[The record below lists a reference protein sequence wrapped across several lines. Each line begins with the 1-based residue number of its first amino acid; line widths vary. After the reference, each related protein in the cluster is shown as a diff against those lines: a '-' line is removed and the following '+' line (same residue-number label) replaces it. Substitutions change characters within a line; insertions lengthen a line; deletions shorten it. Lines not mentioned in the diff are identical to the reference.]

1 MKKNRTMRVA
11 VLMLALAL
19 VTCCFV
25 GSTFAKYTST
35 ASGTASA
42 TVAKWDIQMQ
52 NTEGANV
59 NIGVTT
65 NNTVKFDLF
74 STIKEEDT
82 TSAEADVKA
91 GKIAP
96 GTGGSFTL
104 AVANKSEVNAKYG
117 VTFALTNEAA
127 IPLEFNVNDGGW
139 KSTLDAVE
147 DVAIAMETGTSD
159 VVVSWRWAFERGA
172 DEGEKTTNNAADTL
186 DGVETPTVAVS
197 ATIVVEQVD

>member
-11 VLMLALAL
+11 VLMLALTL

-35 ASGTASA
+35 ASGTDSV
-42 TVAKWDIQMQ
+42 TVAKWDIQME
-52 NTEGANV
+52 NTEGTDV

-74 STIKEEDT
+74 NTIKDYDT

-91 GKIAP
+91 GTIAP

-104 AVANKSEVNAKYG
+104 SVANKSEVNAKYG
-117 VTFALTNEAA
+117 VTFNVTNAA
-127 IPLEFNVNDGGW
+127 NIPLEFKVNDGEWGN
-139 KSTLDAVE
+139 TLAAVE
-147 DVAIAMETGTSD
+147 NVAIAMETGTSD

-172 DEGEKTTNNAADTL
+172 DDSEKATNNAADTL
-186 DGVETPTVAVS
+186 DGVETPTVTVA